1 MKTFSKIVL
10 MIVALV
16 GFSNTASFAT
26 NYYVDP
32 SSAATT
38 ANGTLA
44 FPWKTIAQ
52 VNSGT
57 TFLNPGDS
65 VLFRRGQSFS
75 GRLTISRSGSATA
88 PGLIE

>member
-1 MKTFSKIVL
+1 MKKLSKFLL
-10 MIVALV
+10 MIVVLI
-16 GFSNTASFAT
+16 GISNTASFAT

-32 SSAATT
+32 SSGATT

-57 TFLNPGDS
+57 TLLNPGDS

-88 PGLIE
+88 LNK